1 MLFEQIVEN
10 IQSKMNQ
17 TMPGGNRQSQQ
28 AQQAQKAQQSQQDGG
43 NCQAEQ
49 AGGKKMSLSALKDM
63 TVVQLKKIAQ
73 KRNLN
78 IYKKKDGKNVPIKKD
93 TLVNKIYKSYK

>member
-17 TMPGGNRQSQQ
+17 TKSGGNRQ
-28 AQQAQKAQQSQQDGG
+28 AQQSQQDGG